1 MPVMVDMKKIE
12 EGRRK
17 TRAKASQ
24 KNEQKDVSVVPLQT
38 APAGDWGDISKMSPA
53 AEERRKQFELSYGKE
68 ALKNLEALHERHE
81 MVNPLAHPKEPYVEC
96 WEEMWSP
103 FEYSRDAEGEA
114 MLKTLAGDLKAKNA
128 MFEDPMFPAENSSL
142 FADPADAA
150 ANLNAQQTF
159 RKDQDAFLAG
169 VTGIEW
175 KRPKEW
181 GNPQDKIAIF
191 SGGIDPD
198 DVGKND
204 KK

>member
-1 MPVMVDMKKIE
+1 
-12 EGRRK
+12 
-17 TRAKASQ
+17 
-24 KNEQKDVSVVPLQT
+24 
-38 APAGDWGDISKMSPA
+38 
-53 AEERRKQFELSYGKE
+53 
-68 ALKNLEALHERHE
+68 
-81 MVNPLAHPKEPYVEC
+81 MVNPLAHPKEPYVRC

-114 MLKTLAGDLKAKNA
+114 MLKALAEAFKAKNA
-128 MFEDPMFPAENSSL
+128 LFEDPMFPAENSSL
-142 FADPADAA
+142 FADADAEV
-150 ANLNAQQTF
+150 NLNAQQTF

-181 GNPQDKIAIF
+181 GDPNDKIAIF

-198 DVGKND
+198 DVGKNN

>member
-24 KNEQKDVSVVPLQT
+24 KNEQKVVSVVPLQT
-38 APAGDWGDISKMSPA
+38 APEGDISKMSRA
-53 AEERRKQFELSYGKE
+53 AEERCKQFELSYGKE
-68 ALKNLEALHERHE
+68 TLNNLEALHERHE
-81 MVNPLAHPKEPYVEC
+81 MVNPLTHPKEPYVKC

-103 FEYSRDAEGEA
+103 FEYSRDAQGEA
-114 MLKTLAGDLKAKNA
+114 MLKALAEAFKAKNA
-128 MFEDPMFPAENSSL
+128 LFEDPMFPAENSSL
-142 FADPADAA
+142 FADADAEV
-150 ANLNAQQTF
+150 NLNAQQTF